1 MAWPNRSN
9 TLATSDSQGTAEN
22 ATQGESTMMST
33 AEGSTTAS
41 RHYNRGA
48 QPSLTV
54 RSIIP
59 NPTKCLIDN
68 SEVEEYDETLLMHL
82 RKLSEYTNSKANIYA
97 LGKLL
102 LTATW
107 GQYKPINDRSKVLC
121 DPATG
126 DLITIWVVGRIA
138 KMWFMRFSKPES
150 QATLTIMPLSRT
162 LAHQSAL
169 LLAKFSTPAL
179 SLTPQ
184 GLDIIRAI
192 KWQNVRGGDTVNEA
206 ILFDAVYDARRD
218 GSLKTYSERPIWNL
232 TDLKSGDLVLLEM
245 KMTRYSKK
253 QEDNK
258 WHSHTQYE
266 MIALSLLDIAEFPEE
281 DGQGTTQIDGLA
293 I

>member
-1 MAWPNRSN
+1 M
-9 TLATSDSQGTAEN
+9 
-22 ATQGESTMMST
+22 STM
-33 AEGSTTAS
+33 EGSTTAS
-41 RHYNRGA
+41 RHHNRGA

-68 SEVEEYDETLLMHL
+68 SEVEEYDETLLMRL

-102 LTATW
+102 PTATW
-107 GQYKPINDRSKVLC
+107 GQYKPINNRSKVLC

-126 DLITIWVVGRIA
+126 DPITIWVVGRIA
-138 KMWFMRFSKPES
+138 KMWFMRFGKPES
-150 QATLTIMPLSRT
+150 RVTLTIMPLSRT
-162 LAHQSAL
+162 LAHQSVL

-179 SLTPQ
+179 SENNYILKIKYDCIVGLTPQ
-184 GLDIIRAI
+184 GLDIICTI
-192 KWQNVRGGDTVNEA
+192 KWQNVRGGDTVNKA
-206 ILFDAVYDARRD
+206 ILFDTVYDARRD
-218 GSLKTYSERPIWNL
+218 RSLKTYSERPIWNL

-245 KMTRYSKK
+245 KMTHYSKK

-258 WHSHTQYE
+258 WHSRAQYE
-266 MIALSLLDIAEFPEE
+266 MIAISLLDIAEFPEE